1 MGIATPLSRFGLTH
15 PRPAVLVGS
24 SRGSDCGGGRTAL
37 AAGLRVTLEMP
48 PRLPKRDTEALES
61 LPVSGKLGGPFMT
74 LGGNPE
80 MSNDLQSRTEQR
92 ARHIWERE
100 GRPDGRAE
108 EHWRLAAEEISR
120 EDEQAAAKKAAKEK
134 AAEEAAAKEKAAE
147 EAAAKKKAAEEAAAK
162 EKAAE
167 EAAAKE
173 KAAKETAAKKKAA
186 EEAAAKETAAKKK
199 PAAKAASPQA
209 KKPST
214 KKKG

>member
-1 MGIATPLSRFGLTH
+1 MPSRLS
-15 PRPAVLVGS
+15 
-24 SRGSDCGGGRTAL
+24 
-37 AAGLRVTLEMP
+37 
-48 PRLPKRDTEALES
+48 KRATEALES
-61 LPVSGKLGGPFMT
+61 LPVSSKLGAPFMT

-92 ARHIWERE
+92 ARQIWERE

-120 EDEQAAAKKAAKEK
+120 EDEKAAEEAAAKEK

-147 EAAAKKKAAEEAAAK
+147 EAAAKKKAAEDA
-162 EKAAE
+162 
-167 EAAAKE
+167 
-173 KAAKETAAKKKAA
+173 AAKKKAA
-186 EEAAAKETAAKKK
+186 AEAAAKESAAKKK
-199 PAAKAASPQA
+199 PAAKAVSPQA